1 LSERRG
7 WRVLVVEDDDLF
19 VERLR
24 VLLAS
29 DRRFEVVGRARNG
42 REAVGLT
49 SALAPDLVLMDIEM
63 PVMDGV
69 EATRRIRAS
78 TPRVGIIAVS
88 GTDFRSERSR
98 CARRVRPTTSARAAS
113 TKTCSAAALRRWRES
128 TRELRSVGQ
137 ARLARPQAGDRSW
150 R

>member
-1 LSERRG
+1 LVVLVRTER

-49 SALAPDLVLMDIEM
+49 LALAPDLVLMDIEM

-69 EATRRIRAS
+69 EATWRIRAS

-88 GTDFRSERSR
+88 GTDYQERALEVREAGATDYVRKSR
-98 CARRVRPTTSARAAS
+98 LDEDLLNSC
-113 TKTCSAAALRRWRES
+113 AAALEGDDPGNES
-128 TRELRSVGQ
+128 GWSGSNRS
-137 ARLARPQAGDRSW
+137 AAGGG
-150 R
+150 